1 MLSILYALAP
11 LFVILMVG
19 MGLRKTEFLAE
30 SFWRN
35 LEKLTYWALLP
46 ALFLKTMADA
56 DFSGMDLLRPML
68 AATAL
73 LLVMTGLLYGA
84 RFLTP
89 RIDGPAYSSIIQGA
103 TRFNNYVGLPVTLS
117 LFGEAGLVVY
127 AIIIAPLI
135 PLTNITS
142 VWALTHYASHER
154 IRWRQLGWR
163 ILTNPFILATLLGIV
178 LNVSGIGL
186 PPVIREVVVAFANA
200 SLLMGLLAIGASLDP
215 STVKTDGPRVMYSSF
230 LKLVFYPALAIGCGL
245 LFGLDSLGM
254 SVLLLFAALPTATS
268 SYILAA
274 QMGGNAKL
282 MANIVATETLLA
294 FLTMPAWLWVALEW
308 F

>member
-1 MLSILYALAP
+1 MLSIIYALAP
-11 LFVILMVG
+11 LFVILMAG

-56 DFSGMDLLRPML
+56 DFSGMDLLSPML
-68 AATAL
+68 AASVL
-73 LLVMTGLLYGA
+73 LLVMTGLLYLI
-84 RFLTP
+84 RPLTP
-89 RIDGPAYSSIIQGA
+89 KIDGPAYSSVIQGA

-135 PLTNITS
+135 PLTNVTS

-178 LNVSGIGL
+178 LNFTGIGL
-186 PPVIREVVVAFANA
+186 PPIIREVVVAFANA

>member
-1 MLSILYALAP
+1 MLSIIYALAP
-11 LFVILMVG
+11 LFVILLVG
-19 MGLRKTEFLAE
+19 MGLRKTEFVAE
-30 SFWRN
+30 GFWRN

-46 ALFLKTMADA
+46 ALFVKTMADA
-56 DFSGMDLLRPML
+56 DFSGMDLFAPMM
-68 AATAL
+68 AGITL
-73 LLVMTGLLYGA
+73 LGVAMVLLYFI
-84 RFLTP
+84 RPLTP
-89 RIDGPAYSSIIQGA
+89 KIDGPAYSSVIQGA

-117 LFGEAGLVVY
+117 LFGEEGLVVY

-135 PLTNITS
+135 PLTNVTS

-154 IRWRQLGWR
+154 IRWSQLGWR
-163 ILTNPFILATLLGIV
+163 ILTNPFIIATLLGIL
-178 LNVSGIGL
+178 LNVTGIGL
-186 PPVIREVVVAFANA
+186 PPIIREVVVAFANA

-215 STVKTDGPRVMYSSF
+215 STVKADGPRVLYSSF
-230 LKLVFYPALAIGCGL
+230 LKLVIYPAIAIGCGV
-245 LFGLDSLGM
+245 LFGLDTLGM
-254 SVLLLFAALPTATS
+254 SVLLLFASLPTATS

-294 FLTMPAWLWVALEW
+294 FLTMPAWLWIALEW